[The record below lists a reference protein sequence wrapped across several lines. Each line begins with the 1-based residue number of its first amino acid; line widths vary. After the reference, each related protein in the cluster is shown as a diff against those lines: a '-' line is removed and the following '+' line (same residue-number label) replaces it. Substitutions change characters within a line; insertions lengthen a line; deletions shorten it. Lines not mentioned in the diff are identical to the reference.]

1 MKTAYHLA
9 IIALLTSTITT
20 LPQFALAQS
29 PGTSLDDQSE
39 GNLDGVPQTT
49 PGDPSVAAAA
59 RLRDAVLRIDP
70 SAELSSNSAQ
80 FSVSGVPVFMVYDL
94 NADRMRLMS
103 PAAEVDSLNE
113 EELVRLMQ
121 ANFESALD
129 ARYAIAN
136 GVIWSTFIHPLSP
149 LENDEFA
156 SGLGQVVNLI
166 LTYGETYNSGAII
179 YGGGDN
185 NEGTGRE
192 LIEELEEKSQEI

>member
-179 YGGGDN
+179 YGVGS
-185 NEGTGRE
+185 T
-192 LIEELEEKSQEI
+192 